1 MVDPLEGLEHRPID
15 VQVAVLAN
23 EVRNQRNTLGD
34 VERELSRTKQ
44 ALWALVASIVAGI
57 VIFLVTQ
64 HHQPPPLKSSAQVVV
79 SR

>member
-64 HHQPPPLKSSAQVVV
+64 HHPTPLKSSAQVVL